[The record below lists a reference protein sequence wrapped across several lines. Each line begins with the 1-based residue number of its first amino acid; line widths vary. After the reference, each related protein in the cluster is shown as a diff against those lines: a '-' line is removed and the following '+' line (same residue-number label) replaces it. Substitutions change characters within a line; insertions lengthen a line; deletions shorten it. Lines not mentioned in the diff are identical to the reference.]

1 MTDAASSET
10 EFEPAGDDT
19 VLPYAVEPLD
29 ARGRIVRL
37 GPLLDRLLGRH
48 EYPSSV
54 SRLLGEAVALT
65 ALLGTSLSFKGRF
78 VLQTASD
85 GPVSLL
91 VVDFTTPSDIR
102 AYARFD
108 AWAVAAAEAS
118 GEAGPAELMGRGHLA
133 MTIDQGG
140 GRNRYQGVVAL
151 DGTTLED
158 AAHGYF
164 AQSEQ
169 IPTRIR
175 LAVAEMVDRGDDGV
189 RRHRWRAGGVMVQF
203 LPDSPER
210 ISARDLPPGDAPD
223 DRPPDDALADVPED
237 DAWVEAR
244 SLVET
249 IEDHELIDPSIG
261 AERLLFRLFHERGV
275 RVFAPHALT
284 DHCGCSRDKV
294 ETMLRGF
301 SAGDRAEMTVGG
313 EIVVTCE
320 FCSSRYH
327 LDPNL
332 FE

>member
-1 MTDAASSET
+1 MTETASAET
-10 EFEPAGDDT
+10 DFELAGDDT
-19 VLPYAVEPLD
+19 VLPYAVAPLD

-37 GPLLDRLLGRH
+37 GPLLDRILGRH
-48 EYPSSV
+48 DYPSSV

-65 ALLGTSLSFKGRF
+65 ALLGSSLKFEGRF
-78 VLQTASD
+78 VLQTVSD

-108 AWAVAAAEAS
+108 ERAVAAAEAS
-118 GEAGPAELMGRGHLA
+118 GEAGPAGLLGRGHLA

-140 GRNRYQGVVAL
+140 GSNRYQGVVAL
-151 DGTTLED
+151 DGTTFED

-164 AQSEQ
+164 SQSEQ

-175 LAVAEMVDRGDDGV
+175 LAVAEMVDRGDDGA

-203 LPDSPER
+203 LPESAER
-210 ISARDLPPGDAPD
+210 VRTRDLPPGDAPEGEE
-223 DRPPDDALADVPED
+223 PEQVPDD
-237 DAWVEAR
+237 DAWIEAR

-275 RVFAPHALT
+275 RVFAPHPLT
-284 DHCGCSRDKV
+284 DRCGCSRAKV
-294 ETMLRGF
+294 EHMLRGF
-301 SAGDRAEMTVGG
+301 SPDDRAEMTVDG

-327 LDPNL
+327 LDPKL